1 MLRNYKRNASLKNWC
16 FKSTV
21 FAQKGFCTPTQLK
34 LYEVESSGYAYICSK
49 LLYLAIH
56 NQLVESDMDLFLNKL
71 IELKFHESLGFDD
84 LPSTEVA
91 LSQLEKIKKK
101 TVAAKLPKAK
111 ALLIKLILER
121 KVTIDNR
128 DLMTLYNE
136 IISVNVKAMNK
147 TSVRSLPEQL

>member
-1 MLRNYKRNASLKNWC
+1 
-16 FKSTV
+16 
-21 FAQKGFCTPTQLK
+21 
-34 LYEVESSGYAYICSK
+34 
-49 LLYLAIH
+49 
-56 NQLVESDMDLFLNKL
+56 MDLFLNKL